1 MNVPFL
7 DRHIGLTGT
16 DEQEMLK
23 AIGFDNLEAMTEAI
37 VPESI
42 LYREPLDLPEPLD
55 EQEALATLKTILSAN
70 NPVTS
75 LIGQGSYGTYLPTVI
90 QRNILENPSWYTAY
104 TPYQP
109 EIAQGRLEMLMNFQ
123 TMICSLTGLPVAN
136 ASLLDEGTAAAEA
149 LMVSRANKP
158 KGDCYFVADTCF
170 AQTIDVLRTR
180 CETIGKR
187 LIIGDWKTFD
197 PASEPGLTGVLVQY
211 PDKTGEVCD
220 YTEFFEKCHAAKAIC
235 TVAADLLAL
244 TLVKEPASFGADL
257 CVGTTQRFGM
267 PMGYGGPAAAYMASS
282 DALKRKLPG
291 RFVGLS
297 IDAEGKPAYRLA
309 LQAREQH
316 IRREKATSNICTSSV
331 LAAITATFYAMYQGP
346 EGLREEALNIHAL
359 TSLLADSIEKSST
372 LELVT
377 KNYFD
382 TLLISCPGQAD
393 ALVAAALSV
402 GYNIYRV
409 SADAISISMDVNTR
423 LDDLEELCKAFGIEI
438 SDEVTVPAWDNS
450 MDRISAFCEEACFN
464 SFHTET
470 EMMRYMRRLESRD
483 LALNEAM
490 IPLGSCTMKTNSAAI
505 MTPFTWPE
513 VGGLHPLAPV
523 DQCLGMRAMLQQ
535 LEQWLAVTT
544 GFDACSLQGNSGAAG
559 EYAALL
565 TIHRYQVAQGQG
577 HRNICLIPNSA
588 HGTNPASAAMA
599 GWKVVPVQCDER
611 GNIDMV
617 DLKVQVEAHRDDLAA
632 IMVTYPSTHGVYED
646 GIDELCKI
654 IHENGG
660 QVFMDGANMN
670 GQCAVTSP
678 GLIGADV
685 CHLNLHKT
693 FAMPHGGGG
702 PGVGPICCA
711 EHLTPFL
718 PGHVIEGDA
727 QTQSAVSSAEFGSA
741 SLCVITWMYLAMMGS
756 EGLRHATQLSMLSAN
771 YVAKKLENCFPT
783 LYSGHDGLV
792 AHECILNTKPM
803 LAKSGLNINDMAKR
817 LMDYGFH
824 APTMSFPV
832 VDTFMV
838 EPTES
843 ESKAELD
850 RFIEAMTKIHAEM
863 EAVASGA
870 VPADD
875 NVLVNAPHT
884 AAVVTADEW
893 NHAYTRSE
901 AAYPGSGQRL
911 HKFWP
916 ASSRIDNP
924 YGDRNFCCCCDTL
937 AKAEEKN

>member
-1 MNVPFL
+1 MNSSFL
-7 DRHIGLTGT
+7 ERHIGISPEE
-16 DEQEMLK
+16 EQEMLNS
-23 AIGFDNLEAMTEAI
+23 IGFSSLDEMTEAI
-37 VPESI
+37 VPEEI
-42 LYREPLDLPEPLD
+42 LITTPLDLPEALS
-55 EQEALATLKTILSAN
+55 EQEALDCLKSILSKN
-70 NPVTS
+70 KPVTS
-75 LIGQGSYGTYLPTVI
+75 LIGQGFYGTNMPSVI
-90 QRNILENPSWYTAY
+90 RRNILENPSWYTAY

-149 LMVSRANKP
+149 LMLSRANKP
-158 KGDCYFVADTCF
+158 KGDCYFVADSCF

-180 CETIGKR
+180 CESIGLR
-187 LIIGDWKTFD
+187 LIVGDWQSFD

-211 PDKTGEVCD
+211 PDKTGEICD
-220 YTEFFEKCHAAKAIC
+220 YAEFFEKCHAQKAVC

-244 TLVKEPASFGADL
+244 TVLKEPAQFGADL

-267 PMGYGGPAAAYMASS
+267 PMGYGGPAAAYMAGT
-282 DALKRKLPG
+282 DALKRKMPG
-291 RFVGLS
+291 RFVGRS
-297 IDAEGKPAYRLA
+297 IDVQGKPAYRLA

-331 LAAITATFYAMYQGP
+331 LAAIASTFYAMYEGP
-346 EGLREEALNIHAL
+346 EGLQEEALSIHAL
-359 TSLLADSIEKSST
+359 TSLLATAIEEKKKLT
-372 LELVT
+372 LVT
-377 KNYFD
+377 KNFFD
-382 TLLISCPGQAD
+382 TLTISAAGKAD
-393 ALVAAALSV
+393 KLVSRALKA
-402 GYNIYRV
+402 GYNIHRV
-409 SADAISISMDVNTR
+409 SEDEVSISLDTNTR
-423 LDDLEELCKAFGIEI
+423 LCDVEALCEAFDLDLP
-438 SDEVTVPAWDNS
+438 DEVAIPSWEASFNRETE
-450 MDRISAFCEEACFN
+450 FCTEKCF
-464 SFHTET
+464 SLYHTET
-470 EMMRYMRRLESRD
+470 EMMRYMRRMESKD

-513 VGGLHPLAPV
+513 VGGLHPLAPA
-523 DQCLGMRAMLQQ
+523 DQCEGMREMLEL
-535 LEQWLAVTT
+535 LENWLSVTT

-577 HRNICLIPNSA
+577 HRNVCLIPNSA
-588 HGTNPASAAMA
+588 HGTNPASAAMT
-599 GWKVVPVQCDER
+599 GWKVVPVQCDDK
-611 GNIDMV
+611 GNIDMD
-617 DLKVQVEAHRDDLAA
+617 DLKVQAEAHRDDLAA

-646 GIDELCKI
+646 GIDELCEI
-654 IHENGG
+654 IHANGG

-670 GQCAVTSP
+670 GQCGVTSP
-678 GLIGADV
+678 GTIGADV

-711 EHLTPFL
+711 SHLTPFL
-718 PGHVIEGDA
+718 PGHVVEGKK
-727 QTQSAVSSAEFGSA
+727 QKNSAVSSAEFGSA
-741 SLCVITWMYLAMMGS
+741 SLNVITWMYLAMMGS

-771 YVAKKLENCFPT
+771 YVSKKLQDCFPV

-803 LAKSGLNINDMAKR
+803 LAKSGLSVTDIAKR

-832 VDTFMV
+832 VDTLMV

-850 RFIEAMTKIHAEM
+850 RFIDAMRKIHAEM

-870 VPADD
+870 APADD

-884 AAVVTADEW
+884 AAMVTADEW
-893 NHAYTRSE
+893 THPYSRTE
-901 AAYPGSGQRL
+901 AAYPAEGQRL

-916 ASSRIDNP
+916 ACSRIDNP
-924 YGDRNFCCCCDTL
+924 YGDRNFCCSCDTVVC
-937 AKAEEKN
+937 AEEA